1 MLRVGLTGGI
11 GSGKST
17 AAQGFADLG
26 VPLIDAD
33 AVARELTGPG
43 QPAVSTISGHL
54 KEDVS
59 AADGSMDRVR
69 VREIVFAD
77 PAKRSLLEAVLHPLI
92 QAEMAQ
98 RIDRFK
104 SRYCILEIP
113 LLIEGLVAGKAHP
126 LVDRIAVVHA
136 PESIRI
142 ERVRQRSG
150 LNQQQIQA
158 IIDAQA
164 SDAQRKAHAD
174 DVLDNSGDLN
184 QLTRRVKELHTL
196 YSTLSRSTST
206 I

>member
-17 AAQGFADLG
+17 AARGFADLG
-26 VPLIDAD
+26 APLIDAD

-43 QPAVSTISGHL
+43 QPAVTTISSYL
-54 KEDVS
+54 EEDVS

-77 PAKRSLLEAVLHPLI
+77 PLKRTILEEVLHPLI

-98 RIDRFK
+98 RIECFK
-104 SRYCILEIP
+104 SHYCILEIP

-142 ERVRQRSG
+142 KRVQQRSG
-150 LNQQQIQA
+150 LTQEQIEA
-158 IIDAQA
+158 IIDA
-164 SDAQRKAHAD
+164 R
-174 DVLDNSGDLN
+174 LG
-184 QLTRRVKELHTL
+184 RRH
-196 YSTLSRSTST
+196 SR
-206 I
+206 